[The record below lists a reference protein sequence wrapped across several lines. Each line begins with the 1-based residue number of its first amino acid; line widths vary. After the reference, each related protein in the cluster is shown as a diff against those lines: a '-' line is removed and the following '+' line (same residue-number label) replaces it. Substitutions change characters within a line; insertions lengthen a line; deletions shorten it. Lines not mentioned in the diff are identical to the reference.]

1 MVLHQHTPYW
11 ALTNNTATE
20 PGSESLSCA
29 DWNTSSS
36 LNWIG
41 IAGVPSTSCIWTGGT
56 TTDVRPSDTEAHT
69 FYGQPNSTGNMST
82 TQSSATIA
90 VGQSVT
96 LTNLKVYVSVSSNG
110 HQTHIGTWVFQVVV
124 DGVSTGALC
133 TLAGAVADPRD
144 SSETALSCSADLDV
158 LVATSSTISIKS
170 LWNASQHNN
179 DSAENDID
187 WTLSYSLGAPLN

>member
-1 MVLHQHTPYW
+1 
-11 ALTNNTATE
+11 
-20 PGSESLSCA
+20 
-29 DWNTSSS
+29 
-36 LNWIG
+36 
-41 IAGVPSTSCIWTGGT
+41 
-56 TTDVRPSDTEAHT
+56 
-69 FYGQPNSTGNMST
+69 MST